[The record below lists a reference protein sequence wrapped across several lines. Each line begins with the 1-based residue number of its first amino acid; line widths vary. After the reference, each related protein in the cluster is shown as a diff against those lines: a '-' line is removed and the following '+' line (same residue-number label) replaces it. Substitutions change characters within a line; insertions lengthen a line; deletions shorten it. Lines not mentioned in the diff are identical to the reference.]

1 MIELIAKTL
10 LFLSVGSLSLVAY
23 TALLLPARS
32 TANPPKRRI
41 SRNFDTRRSH
51 GCGTRPLPPSPAHH
65 TRPVPPA
72 RDAHTGAL
80 SGARDQRATP
90 LVHRR
95 DTRDALAC
103 LALAARQHLRSTCL
117 TLCAPS
123 LGPAMPPRTPNSS
136 ATSPRPSSLY
146 TSTPHAV
153 PSPMS
158 APLSPRLMTA
168 AASRRSRPRAPEAA
182 PLLASVPRWR
192 RRGHCR
198 DPRDVRAHAP
208 PSLSVE

>member
-1 MIELIAKTL
+1 MHVIELIAKTL
-10 LFLSVGSLSLVAY
+10 RFLSVGSLSLVAC

-90 LVHRR
+90 LVHRVMRSPVSRWLR
-95 DTRDALAC
+95 D
-103 LALAARQHLRSTCL
+103 STC
-117 TLCAPS
+117 APPASHSAHPS
-123 LGPAMPPRTPNSS
+123 LGPAMPPRTNSS